1 MDTRSNRSAS
11 ATTAESDSLTKFLDA
26 VEALWPGST
35 RVARLIEQHDEW
47 LAKKQ
52 TDGKS
57 WYDIITSTLD
67 ENWVA
72 DDDDGLLWDTDAEAD

>member
-1 MDTRSNRSAS
+1 
-11 ATTAESDSLTKFLDA
+11 LDE

-35 RVARLIEQHDEW
+35 RVARLIGQHDEW
-47 LAKKQ
+47 LKKKR
-52 TDGKS
+52 TDGES

-72 DDDDGLLWDTDAEAD
+72 DDDDGLVWDAEAD